1 MLLLTLTSLFG
12 VGCASTGDASTPSRA
27 TRGDALLSA
36 EDAALLGLD
45 PALARG
51 TRGSGRWSVLLGTF
65 SDEDHRARAEA
76 FRGEIGRQYPM
87 LASAFL
93 EARRGGTIV
102 VYGRFPEPS
111 DPAAQESL
119 ALVKG
124 LGSDGARPF
133 PTAMLVRRSAGPDA
147 GPPGPLDLRTLRAQ
161 FPRHRQLQSLQVGV
175 WSTFGTREVT
185 PEWVRRSAEQYA
197 RQLRGQ
203 GYEAWY
209 YHDLDREASVV
220 TIGRFGPDAY
230 DSRST
235 LYSPEVERLM
245 RVFPKM
251 LVNGDEVLVPENPR
265 NPTGRRR
272 PMRPLLIEVPF
283 N

>member
-1 MLLLTLTSLFG
+1 M
-12 VGCASTGDASTPSRA
+12 
-27 TRGDALLSA
+27 LSA
-36 EDAALLGLD
+36 EEAALLGLD
-45 PALARG
+45 PAQGPGARG
-51 TRGSGRWSVLLGTF
+51 GGRWSVLLGTF
-65 SDEDHRARAEA
+65 SDEGHGARADA
-76 FRGEIGRQYPM
+76 FRREVARQYPM
-87 LASAFL
+87 LAGAFL

-102 VYGRFPEPS
+102 VYGRFPDPS
-111 DPAAQESL
+111 DSGAQESL

-124 LGSDGARPF
+124 IGSEGNRPF
-133 PTAMLVRRSAGPDA
+133 PAAMLVRRSAGPDA

-161 FPRHRQLQSLQVGV
+161 LPRHRQLQSLQVGV

-197 RQLRGQ
+197 RQLRAQ

-220 TIGRFGPDAY
+220 TIGRFGADAY

-245 RVFPKM
+245 RVFPRM
-251 LVNGDEVLVPENPR
+251 LVNGDEVLIPENPR